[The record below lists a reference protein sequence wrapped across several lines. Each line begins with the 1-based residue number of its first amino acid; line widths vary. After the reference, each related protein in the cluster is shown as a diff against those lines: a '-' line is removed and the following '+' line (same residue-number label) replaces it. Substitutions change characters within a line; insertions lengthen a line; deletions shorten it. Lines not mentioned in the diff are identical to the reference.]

1 MRKQWM
7 KKVWTL
13 LLSVLVL
20 LTLCA
25 CGPREEMVAEEK
37 PVIYLYPETETRVTV
52 KLDLPGELTC
62 AYPAYDGG
70 WTVTAAPDGTLTDEH
85 GQTYNYLYWE
95 GEVANGFDFSKGFC
109 VAGSDTAAFLEDAL
123 DRLGLTR
130 REANEFLVYWLPRM
144 QDNSYNLIAFQQEA
158 YTQSAKLTVS
168 PRPDSVLR
176 VFMAWKPLARP
187 VDVPAQILPGF
198 ERRGFTLVEWG
209 GAEVR

>member
-1 MRKQWM
+1 M

-25 CGPREEMVAEEK
+25 CEPREVDANEK

-95 GEVANGFDFSKGFC
+95 GEGTEAYDFSKGFC

-144 QDNSYNLIAFQQEA
+144 QDNPYNLIAFQQEA
-158 YTQSAKLTVS
+158 YTESAKLTVS

>member
-1 MRKQWM
+1 M

-144 QDNSYNLIAFQQEA
+144 QDNPYNLIAFQQEA

-168 PRPDSVLR
+168 PQPDSVLR

-187 VDVPAQILPGF
+187 VDIPAQILPGF

>member
-1 MRKQWM
+1 M

-25 CGPREEMVAEEK
+25 CEPREVDANEK

-52 KLDLPGELTC
+52 KLDLSGELTC

-70 WTVTAAPDGTLTDEH
+70 WVVTAAPDGTLTDEH

-144 QDNSYNLIAFQQEA
+144 QDNPYNLIAFQQEA
-158 YTQSAKLTVS
+158 YTESAKLTVS

-187 VDVPAQILPGF
+187 VDVPAQTLPGF